1 MQLSALRIAGARI
14 ALSSPSFTE
23 MRMGGAAYVDKTS
36 SIADL
41 LNSCAHGDAHRVFFT
56 RPRKFGKSLTLSIA
70 GEMLSSGALPSGVHP
85 WPGYEQVDVKRMF
98 NGLQVYERLMKKDTS
113 LGTLLQRAHFVIKLG
128 LGGAQSGVELKG
140 TIKDGIAAV
149 ASRAFG
155 EALGVKVRQM
165 TTPCDALGTLV
176 DAVPSSVPIALLVDE
191 YDAAVIQDVSE
202 GKWTS
207 AKSGIKALRSLAMST
222 KSPHFGSRIERCI
235 ITGVARF
242 AHTTLFSGANN
253 FVDLTGDPLLSR
265 VMGFTEEEVCA
276 TYPKELRNLADSL
289 GTDIDGAIS
298 LLTRWY
304 NGYCFDGTSSCLN
317 PFPVLVALRAGRI
330 THREMEASSG
340 VNWLGLTPRDLIHN
354 FVAELQMSKRL
365 NTAVSFDIAD
375 LERKRVQAVPLLLQA
390 GLLSLIP
397 GQQQLFR
404 PPNEYARSSLQT
416 MLLSSLTDEDNF
428 QSCALA
434 FSSLWDAL
442 NQQSPTG
449 FTDAAIQLL
458 KRVPSSMFKASKTR
472 KGEVRESGYHA
483 LLAGALIAGAP
494 HGIIVEL
501 EAATISGR
509 ADIVVRFKGD
519 KAWVIEMG
527 VGSDNLRMEQAQAY
541 GSDQT
546 EREVLCC
553 SLMITTTGSGST
565 GGTMNAIVHWSKRNK
580 KGTVVSWSA
589 LDAYASVR

>member
-1 MQLSALRIAGARI
+1 
-14 ALSSPSFTE
+14 
-23 MRMGGAAYVDKTS
+23 
-36 SIADL
+36 
-41 LNSCAHGDAHRVFFT
+41 
-56 RPRKFGKSLTLSIA
+56 
-70 GEMLSSGALPSGVHP
+70 
-85 WPGYEQVDVKRMF
+85 
-98 NGLQVYERLMKKDTS
+98 
-113 LGTLLQRAHFVIKLG
+113 
-128 LGGAQSGVELKG
+128 
-140 TIKDGIAAV
+140 
-149 ASRAFG
+149 
-155 EALGVKVRQM
+155 
-165 TTPCDALGTLV
+165 
-176 DAVPSSVPIALLVDE
+176 
-191 YDAAVIQDVSE
+191 
-202 GKWTS
+202 
-207 AKSGIKALRSLAMST
+207 
-222 KSPHFGSRIERCI
+222 
-235 ITGVARF
+235 
-242 AHTTLFSGANN
+242 
-253 FVDLTGDPLLSR
+253 
-265 VMGFTEEEVCA
+265 
-276 TYPKELRNLADSL
+276 
-289 GTDIDGAIS
+289 
-298 LLTRWY
+298 
-304 NGYCFDGTSSCLN
+304 
-317 PFPVLVALRAGRI
+317 
-330 THREMEASSG
+330 MEASSG

-375 LERKRVQAVPLLLQA
+375 LERKRVQAVPLLLQT

-397 GQQQLFR
+397 GQRLVCR

-449 FTDAAIQLL
+449 FTDAAIQFL

-509 ADIVVRFKGD
+509 ADIVVRFKGE

-527 VGSDNLRMEQAQAY
+527 VGSDDLRKLEQAQAY

-546 EREVLCC
+546 EHEVLCC
-553 SLMITTTGSGST
+553 ALMITTTGSGST
-565 GGTMNAIVHWSKRNK
+565 GGTMNASVHWSKRNK

-589 LDAYASVR
+589 LDAYDSVKS